1 MSPEKVQTPR
11 SINMPDAKKHAP
23 RGRIKAHPMEPS
35 DPMEGKCTAT
45 NRQGKRCGKA
55 PILGG
60 RVCRMH
66 GGAAPQVQ
74 LKAEERLRAME
85 IPALIRLD
93 ELMHQREFPS
103 VAIAAVK
110 DALDRIRGKAAE
122 SLAVSHSGTVDV
134 VSLLRQRHAKHKKED
149 A

>member
-1 MSPEKVQTPR
+1 MA
-11 SINMPDAKKHAP
+11 NDAPKKHAP
-23 RGRIKAHPMEPS
+23 RGRIKAVDHKDGS
-35 DPMEGKCTAT
+35 DHKDAFVSCTAT
-45 NRQGKRCGKA
+45 AKGSRMRCKRR
-55 PILGG
+55 PIPGG
-60 RVCRMH
+60 TVCVKH
-66 GGAAPQVQ
+66 GGGAPQVQ

-93 ELMHQREFPS
+93 ELMHQKEFPS

-134 VSLLRQRHAKHKKED
+134 VSLLRKRHAKHKKESE
-149 A
+149 